1 MNTQIDFEEWAKLLI
16 TRKVPDDF
24 GHLINSE
31 VIHSGAEILKHGD
44 AFEVHLEGL
53 PADTTAHLAS
63 THGRILVTPMPH
75 FARASAN

>member
-16 TRKVPDDF
+16 TRKVPDNF

-44 AFEVHLEGL
+44 AFEVHLEGM
-53 PADTTAHLAS
+53 PPGTTAHLAS
-63 THGRILVTPMPH
+63 THERIFVTPMPRL
-75 FARASAN
+75 ARLSAN